1 MTTFVD
7 TSALY
12 ALLDRDDQNHAAAAA
27 WFTGHD
33 PNTDDLLTHNYV
45 VVESAALA
53 DRRLGVDAARVL
65 LEDILPVISLQFVDE
80 SLHRAATS
88 AYLSA
93 SRRGPSLVD
102 RTSFE
107 LMRHRG
113 IDVAF
118 AFDRDFQAAGFS
130 TVPGKASGEL

>member
-12 ALLDRDDQNHAAAAA
+12 ALLDRDDQNHPAAAG
-27 WFTGHD
+27 WFAGAD
-33 PNTDDLLTHNYV
+33 PSATDLLTHGYV

-53 DRRLGVDAARVL
+53 DRRLGRDAARAL
-65 LEDILPVISLQFVDE
+65 LEDVLPVVTLVFVNE

-88 AYLSA
+88 AYLA
-93 SRRGPSLVD
+93 ATRRGPSLVD
-102 RTSFE
+102 RVSFE
-107 LMRHRG
+107 LMRDRG
-113 IDVAF
+113 ITQAF

-130 TVPGKASGEL
+130 TVP

>member
-12 ALLDRDDQNHAAAAA
+12 ALLDRDDRNHAAAAA
-27 WFTGHD
+27 WFAGHD
-33 PNTDDLLTHNYV
+33 PNTDDLVTHNYV
-45 VVESAALA
+45 VAESAALA
-53 DRRLGVDAARVL
+53 DRRLGVDAARAL
-65 LEDILPVISLQFVDE
+65 LEDVLPAMSLEFVDE
-80 SLHRAATS
+80 SLHRAAIS
-88 AYLSA
+88 AYLAA

-113 IDVAF
+113 IGVAL
-118 AFDRDFQAAGFS
+118 AFDRDFQTAGFA
-130 TVPGKASGEL
+130 TVP